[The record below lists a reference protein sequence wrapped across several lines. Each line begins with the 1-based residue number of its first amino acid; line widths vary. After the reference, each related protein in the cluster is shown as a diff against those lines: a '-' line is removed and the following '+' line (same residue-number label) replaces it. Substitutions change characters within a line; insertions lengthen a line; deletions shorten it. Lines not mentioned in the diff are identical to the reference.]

1 MDRRCRCYGRL
12 EIRRDADRFV
22 WSRVVIVERLGIGS
36 LGLAAH
42 WGVLGCGCDDCYW
55 KCSLKE
61 QVRAWL
67 AFGYNQYCVGLRIR
81 QSLV

>member
-22 WSRVVIVERLGIGS
+22 WSQVVIVERLGIGS

-42 WGVLGCGCDDCYW
+42 WGLLGCAVMTATG
-55 KCSLKE
+55 S
-61 QVRAWL
+61 VA
-67 AFGYNQYCVGLRIR
+67 LRSR
-81 QSLV
+81 SGHG